1 MVVLDN
7 IDDIAVKLV
16 STLDRNDLVH
26 ILLDMV
32 EPRVMIQNILIT
44 KEEQEK
50 LAQEVGTT
58 YSRVACYE
66 CKGIQEKLVHI
77 LNNYNLQVE
86 DIVP

>member
-1 MVVLDN
+1 
-7 IDDIAVKLV
+7 
-16 STLDRNDLVH
+16 
-26 ILLDMV
+26 
-32 EPRVMIQNILIT
+32 VMIQNILIT

-66 CKGIQEKLVHI
+66 CKGIQEKLIHI